1 MMLAMMTAVLLA
13 GSPVSLEFNGS
24 LKDGL
29 RELAQKSGIN
39 LVVIGE
45 LDERVQL
52 NLTSADGAEALET
65 IADAYGLEVKRS
77 GKVTNGNVWVVRK
90 GPTPT
95 TPTTPT
101 TATTPTT
108 PTTPTTATTPSSS
121 VESMQAEAEEARNAA
136 EVARAEA
143 EKLREKLESMKN
155 VSQEARDQARE
166 ALQEA
171 KEKAREAAEEAR
183 EKAQEAAELA
193 REQAEEARQAARDQ
207 ADAEREK
214 ADALREQAQAQAE
227 LHREMARHRVSTGGP
242 VTVEKDTHVDTAV
255 AYGGPVVV
263 EENAVVDGDAVAFGG
278 DVVLKKNA
286 VVNGDAVSFGGNVV
300 RDEGAVVHGETVSMG
315 GSGIGSTVAHNVVK
329 TKRVVQEDADDDSSF
344 GRGLAGFLVQ
354 FAVFFG
360 LGFVVM
366 MFAPQRM
373 KALEGT
379 ITSEPGKN
387 ALAGFLGL
395 LASIPLTA
403 ALAVTIIGI
412 PVAILMWLA
421 AGLAVP
427 VGFAAVANTLGMKL
441 PTGRLRK
448 TQALVLALGLLVL
461 LLVTRIPVLGPILL
475 SGALF
480 VSLGAIIRTRF
491 GQPPRGTPMI
501 DTVQAAP
508 VL

>member
-1 MMLAMMTAVLLA
+1 
-13 GSPVSLEFNGS
+13 
-24 LKDGL
+24 
-29 RELAQKSGIN
+29 
-39 LVVIGE
+39 
-45 LDERVQL
+45 
-52 NLTSADGAEALET
+52 
-65 IADAYGLEVKRS
+65 
-77 GKVTNGNVWVVRK
+77 
-90 GPTPT
+90 
-95 TPTTPT
+95 
-101 TATTPTT
+101 
-108 PTTPTTATTPSSS
+108 SSS

-155 VSQEARDQARE
+155 VSQ
-166 ALQEA
+166 
-171 KEKAREAAEEAR
+171 
-183 EKAQEAAELA
+183 
-193 REQAEEARQAARDQ
+193 EARQAARDQ

>member
-171 KEKAREAAEEAR
+171 KEKAREAAEEA
-183 EKAQEAAELA
+183 
-193 REQAEEARQAARDQ
+193 
-207 ADAEREK
+207 
-214 ADALREQAQAQAE
+214 
-227 LHREMARHRVSTGGP
+227 
-242 VTVEKDTHVDTAV
+242 
-255 AYGGPVVV
+255 
-263 EENAVVDGDAVAFGG
+263 
-278 DVVLKKNA
+278 
-286 VVNGDAVSFGGNVV
+286 
-300 RDEGAVVHGETVSMG
+300 
-315 GSGIGSTVAHNVVK
+315 
-329 TKRVVQEDADDDSSF
+329 
-344 GRGLAGFLVQ
+344 
-354 FAVFFG
+354 
-360 LGFVVM
+360 
-366 MFAPQRM
+366 
-373 KALEGT
+373 
-379 ITSEPGKN
+379 
-387 ALAGFLGL
+387 
-395 LASIPLTA
+395 
-403 ALAVTIIGI
+403 
-412 PVAILMWLA
+412 
-421 AGLAVP
+421 
-427 VGFAAVANTLGMKL
+427 
-441 PTGRLRK
+441 
-448 TQALVLALGLLVL
+448 
-461 LLVTRIPVLGPILL
+461 
-475 SGALF
+475 
-480 VSLGAIIRTRF
+480 
-491 GQPPRGTPMI
+491 
-501 DTVQAAP
+501 
-508 VL
+508 